1 MSRAVKSL
9 DFTWEGYKGCREKP
23 SVKLVTAIMESQA
36 GDVLEV
42 VGEDEVFPFDML
54 VETLRDEGFEVDV
67 LERDD
72 LLGSYRVRA
81 VKVGG

>member
-1 MSRAVKSL
+1 LSRTVKSL

-23 SVKLVTAIMESQA
+23 SVKLVTVIMESQK

-54 VETLRDEGFEVDV
+54 TETLRDEGFEVEV
-67 LERDD
+67 LERDE
-72 LLGSYRVRA
+72 LVGFYRVRA
-81 VKVGG
+81 VKA

>member
-1 MSRAVKSL
+1 MSQTVKSL

-23 SVKLVTAIMESQA
+23 SVKLVSAIMESQR

-54 VETLRDEGFEVDV
+54 IDTLKDEGFEVEV
-67 LERDD
+67 IERDD
-72 LLGSYRVRA
+72 LVGYYKVRA
-81 VKVGG
+81 VKN